1 MERATVGS
9 VEEHKPGRLGTF
21 ALKFISENSFTY
33 KIFFG
38 PDPHKVRPKVLFL
51 LAGLSIL
58 QIAIWVIA
66 VCVFRPYPSM
76 VGTGALAYT
85 LGLRHA
91 VDADHISAIDNVTR
105 KLLSNNQHPVCVGLF
120 FSLGHSTVV
129 FITSIIVAATANAV
143 ASNIEDFSEIG
154 GLIGTS
160 VSITFLILIA
170 ILNLVCMIGVI
181 KTMKRVKKEGIYT
194 EVDVEEYLANRGI
207 LGRFF
212 RPVFRFVNA
221 SWKMYPL
228 GFLFGLGFD
237 TASEVTLLGIT
248 AVQGAQGMSMWLIIL
263 LPILFASGM
272 ALIDSLDSMLM
283 LFTYT
288 WAYVNPVRKLF
299 YNLTI
304 TTISVV
310 VAVVVAL
317 IELFSLIGEQLELDN
332 GWWRFWYFLA
342 DSFEWIGI
350 VIVGAFVITWG
361 ISAIVYR
368 LAGYRN
374 LEKEFDD
381 FKPEKFQKQSVTDAL
396 PKDVE
401 EGIKVELHS
410 KKGEKN

>member
-1 MERATVGS
+1 
-9 VEEHKPGRLGTF
+9 
-21 ALKFISENSFTY
+21 
-33 KIFFG
+33 
-38 PDPHKVRPKVLFL
+38 
-51 LAGLSIL
+51 
-58 QIAIWVIA
+58 
-66 VCVFRPYPSM
+66 M

-105 KLLSNNQHPVCVGLF
+105 KLLNNNQHPVCVGLF

-160 VSITFLILIA
+160 VSITFLVLIA

-181 KTMKRVKKEGIYT
+181 KTMKRVKKEGVYT
-194 EVDVEEYLANRGI
+194 EVDIEEYLANRGI

-288 WAYVNPVRKLF
+288 WAYINPVRKLF

-350 VIVGAFVITWG
+350 IIVGAFIVTWAV
-361 ISAIVYR
+361 SAVVYR
-368 LAGYRN
+368 LAGYRD

-381 FKPEKFQKQSVTDAL
+381 FKPENIKVQATVDDL
-396 PKDVE
+396 PKDIE
-401 EGIKVELHS
+401 EGIKTEIEPNQD
-410 KKGEKN
+410 EKPSGKVQL

>member
-1 MERATVGS
+1 MDTHHV
-9 VEEHKPGRLGTF
+9 PGFLGRF
-21 ALKFISENSFTY
+21 ALRFMSENSFAY

-38 PDPHKVRPKVLFL
+38 PDPHKVRFKVLL
-51 LAGLSIL
+51 LLLGLSVLQVVVWVVAVIL
-58 QIAIWVIA
+58 
-66 VCVFRPYPSM
+66 FKPYPSM
-76 VGTGALAYT
+76 IGTGALAYT

-105 KLLSNNQHPVCVGLF
+105 KLLNHDQHPVCVGLF

-143 ASNIEDFSEIG
+143 ANNIDDFSKIG

-160 VSITFLILIA
+160 VSITFLALIA
-170 ILNLVCMIGVI
+170 ILNLICMIGVI
-181 KTMKRVKKEGIYT
+181 KTMRQVKKEGVYT
-194 EVDVEEYLANRGI
+194 EIDIEEYLSTRGI

-248 AVQGAQGMSMWLIIL
+248 AVQGANGMSMWLIIM

-283 LFTYT
+283 LFTYK

-304 TTISVV
+304 TSISVV
-310 VAVVVAL
+310 VAVIVAA
-317 IELFSLIGEQLELDN
+317 IELFSLIGSQLELDN
-332 GWWRFWYFLA
+332 GWWQFWYFLS

-350 VIVGAFVITWG
+350 IIVGAFILTWFV
-361 ISAIVYR
+361 SAIVYR
-368 LAGYRN
+368 LTGYRD

-381 FKPEKFQKQSVTDAL
+381 YKPDKINLKIDSKDIEEAIGTDMDQAGLNSHTQKA
-396 PKDVE
+396 P
-401 EGIKVELHS
+401 
-410 KKGEKN
+410 

>member
-1 MERATVGS
+1 MLS
-9 VEEHKPGRLGTF
+9 KL
-21 ALKFISENSFTY
+21 ALKCMSENSFGY
-33 KIFFG
+33 KMFFG
-38 PDPHKVRPKVLFL
+38 PDPHKVRFKVLL
-51 LAGLSIL
+51 LLLGLSIL
-58 QIAIWVIA
+58 QVVIWVIA
-66 VCVFRPYPSM
+66 VILFKPYPSM
-76 VGTGALAYT
+76 MGTGALAYT

-105 KLLSNNQHPVCVGLF
+105 KLLNNNQHPVCVGLF

-143 ASNIEDFSEIG
+143 ANSIDHFSEIG

-160 VSITFLILIA
+160 VSITFLVLIA
-170 ILNLVCMIGVI
+170 ILNLICMIGVI
-181 KTMKRVKKEGIYT
+181 KTMRQVKKEGVYT
-194 EVDVEEYLANRGI
+194 EIDIEEFLSNRGI

-248 AVQGAQGMSMWLIIL
+248 AVQGAHGMSMWLIIL

-283 LFTYT
+283 LFTYK

-304 TTISVV
+304 TSISVI
-310 VAVVVAL
+310 VAVIVAL

-332 GWWRFWYFLA
+332 GWWQFWYFLS

-350 VIVGAFVITWG
+350 IIVGAFIVTWFV
-361 ISAIVYR
+361 SAVVYQ
-368 LAGYRN
+368 LAGYRD
-374 LEKEFDD
+374 LEREFDQR
-381 FKPEKFQKQSVTDAL
+381 PEKITTAMNKNDI
-396 PKDVE
+396 E
-401 EGIKVELHS
+401 EKV
-410 KKGEKN
+410 

>member
-1 MERATVGS
+1 MSDSTGVLSR
-9 VEEHKPGRLGTF
+9 F
-21 ALKFISENSFTY
+21 ALKFMSENSFGY
-33 KIFFG
+33 KMFFG
-38 PDPHKVRPKVLFL
+38 PDPHKVRFKVLL
-51 LAGLSIL
+51 LLLGLSIL
-58 QIAIWVIA
+58 QVVVWVIA
-66 VCVFRPYPSM
+66 VILFKPYPSM
-76 VGTGALAYT
+76 MGTGALAYT

-105 KLLSNNQHPVCVGLF
+105 KLLNNNQHPVCVGLF

-143 ASNIEDFSEIG
+143 ANSIDHFSEIG

-160 VSITFLILIA
+160 VSIAFLVLIA
-170 ILNLVCMIGVI
+170 ILNLICMIGVI
-181 KTMKRVKKEGIYT
+181 KTMRQVKKEGVYT
-194 EVDVEEYLANRGI
+194 EIDIEEFLSNRGI

-248 AVQGAQGMSMWLIIL
+248 AVQGANGMSMWLIIL

-304 TTISVV
+304 TSISVV
-310 VAVVVAL
+310 VAVIVAL

-332 GWWRFWYFLA
+332 GWWQFWYFLS

-350 VIVGAFVITWG
+350 IIVGAFIVTWFV
-361 ISAIVYR
+361 SAVVYR
-368 LAGYRN
+368 LAGYRD
-374 LEKEFDD
+374 LEREFDD
-381 FKPEKFQKQSVTDAL
+381 YTPEKITTAVKNNNEI
-396 PKDVE
+396 E
-401 EGIKVELHS
+401 EKV
-410 KKGEKN
+410 